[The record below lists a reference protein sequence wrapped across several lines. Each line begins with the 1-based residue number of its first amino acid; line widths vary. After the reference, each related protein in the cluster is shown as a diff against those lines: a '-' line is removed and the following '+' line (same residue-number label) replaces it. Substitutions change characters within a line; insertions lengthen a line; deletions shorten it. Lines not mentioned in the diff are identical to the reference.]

1 MMLRQYKSSLNQR
14 FEKEAQTLARLTNW
28 NIQNIRQKMQLS
40 LPTVSTSWWDKL
52 LAWLGI

>member
-28 NIQNIRQKMQLS
+28 NIQNIRKKMQLS
-40 LPTVSTSWWDKL
+40 VGSFSTSWWDRF
-52 LAWLGI
+52 LAWLSM